1 MDTIRCFTKNR
12 DVDKMILS
20 NLNYIDVLSVCQV
33 NKYSNSLCDDNFW
46 RNKLRKDF
54 PLRSKYVYCSKYL
67 SLSAKD
73 LYKVINRKSKIVTL
87 NSKKFRNPDYLY
99 DVHAG
104 IYIDGIFQNITEDI
118 LLEKETLELLRGDV
132 IFLGW
137 STSYGNNNKLIW
149 DGEKVLDLDSYDPDS
164 GNVPKELSFPEFPLD
179 HFYHSINDNRIIHLS
194 PSAVFE
200 AIKNFNE
207 ESQITIISDLY
218 SSYEIGLQKES
229 DVRDI
234 NLCKASFKEFIEKY
248 PFIDVYV
255 NKYTIGGYF
264 VSFKNFVYE

>member
-1 MDTIRCFTKNR
+1 MDITRCFTKNK
-12 DVDKMILS
+12 DADKIILS
-20 NLNYIDVLSVCQV
+20 NLSYIDVLSICRV
-33 NKYSNSLCDDNFW
+33 NKYCNSLCDDNFW

-73 LYKVINRKSKIVTL
+73 LYKVINRKSKIVTP
-87 NSKKFRNPDYLY
+87 NSKKFRDPDYLY
-99 DVHAG
+99 DVHVDV
-104 IYIDGIFQNITEDI
+104 YIDGIFEDITKEI
-118 LLEKETLELLRGDV
+118 LLEILRGDI

-137 STSYGNNNKLIW
+137 PSYGNNNKVVW
-149 DGEKVLDLDSYDPDS
+149 DGEKVLDLDSCDPDS

-200 AIKNFNE
+200 AIENFNE
-207 ESQITIISDLY
+207 ESQTTIISDLY
-218 SSYEIGLQKES
+218 SSYEIGLPKES

-255 NKYTIGGYF
+255 GKYTIGGYF
-264 VSFKNFVYE
+264 VSFKNFVYG